1 MHAALAVLIALL
13 ATIAVV
19 SLVAPRIGAPAPV
32 LLAVSGALI
41 ALVPGVPRL
50 PLHPDLILVLFL
62 PPILYADAFDTSWVD
77 FRRWLRP
84 IVMLAVGLVS
94 ATILVVGLVTK
105 YFLPELPYP
114 VCFLLGAIVSPTDT
128 VAVQAVIERLRVP
141 RRVTAIVGG
150 ESLVNDATGLVGVQI
165 AVAVILSGTF
175 DAGVVAIGFAR
186 VAGLGVVVGVAIGI
200 AFSLVNR
207 RVRDTHVLFVLSL
220 LAPYLAFLIAS
231 QLEASGV
238 LAVVVSGFIVSWRI
252 HTVPAEAR
260 VPLYSAWD
268 LLISVLNGI
277 CFVFIGLETPHWL
290 RLLHPEQG
298 ESLLWA
304 ALAVSA
310 TVVLVRIVWC
320 FPSAYLPLFLSPRVR
335 AKEGGYPSWRGVT
348 LVSWCG
354 VRGVI
359 SLAAALALPLT
370 LADGTPFPGRDEIIA
385 CTLAVILVTLVA
397 QGLTL
402 LPLVRA
408 LGMRDDEATEGE
420 VRAARETVLTAG
432 VARLDAFC
440 SETSCP
446 LAVYH
451 WRTLMLDELAS
462 LRAED
467 TEERKLA
474 GARLDVSAGV
484 HRAVA
489 EAQSAAL
496 LALRD
501 RGTINDQT
509 YMELQLEL
517 DRTNYRANTARPQLA
532 HA

>member
-1 MHAALAVLIALL
+1 VHADLAILIALL
-13 ATIAVV
+13 ATIASV

-32 LLAVSGALI
+32 LLAVCGALVS
-41 ALVPGVPRL
+41 LVPGVPRL

-84 IVMLAVGLVS
+84 ILMLAVGLVS
-94 ATILVVGLVTK
+94 VTILVVGLVAK

-141 RRVTAIVGG
+141 RRATAIVGG
-150 ESLVNDATGLVGVQI
+150 EALVNDATGLVGVQI
-165 AVAVILSGTF
+165 AVAVILSGAF
-175 DAGVVAIGFAR
+175 DAGSVAIGFAR
-186 VAGLGVVVGVAIGI
+186 VAGLGVVVGIGVGL

-207 RVRDTHVLFVLSL
+207 RVRDTHVLFVVSL

-298 ESLLWA
+298 ESLLWG

-310 TVVLVRIVWC
+310 TVVIVRIVWC
-320 FPSAYLPLFLSPRVR
+320 FPAAYLPLLLSPRVR
-335 AKEGGYPSWRGVT
+335 AKEGGYPSWRGVA

-370 LADGTPFPGRDEIIA
+370 LSDGKPFPGRDEIIA
-385 CTLAVILVTLVA
+385 CTLAVILVTLVV

-408 LGMRDDEATEGE
+408 LGMRDDEATAAE

-440 SETSCP
+440 TETSCP
-446 LAVYH
+446 IAVYH
-451 WRTLMLDELAS
+451 WRTFMLDELAS

-467 TEERKLA
+467 AEERKLA
-474 GARLDVSAGV
+474 GARLDVSASV

-489 EAQSAAL
+489 EAQSSAL
-496 LALRD
+496 LTLRD

-517 DRTNYRANTARPQLA
+517 DRRNYGVNSERAAAA